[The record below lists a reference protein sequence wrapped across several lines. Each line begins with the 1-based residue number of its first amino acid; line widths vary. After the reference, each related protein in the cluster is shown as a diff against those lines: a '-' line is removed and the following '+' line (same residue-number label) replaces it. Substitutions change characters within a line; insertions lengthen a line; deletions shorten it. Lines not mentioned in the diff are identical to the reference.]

1 MYLSKRLLFGLCVA
15 ALAAYVGLSASGR
28 RAAVAA
34 EPSDK
39 DNADAAKDR
48 RTAFITAFN
57 SGDAKA
63 VAGFWAPDASYID
76 EVGDEYQGREAIE
89 KLYERVFA
97 ARKGAKLEINVT
109 AAKALSPDVVVN
121 DGFTVVTPADGGV
134 PTSARF
140 TALLVKKDGQWY
152 LQSVR
157 DSVAYPPSNASH
169 LEDLEWLIGEWTGE
183 NEKGD
188 SATAE
193 YEWQHDQNFIEC
205 TYAATLNGVPV
216 SGGTQ
221 WIGWDAIEKRIR
233 SWTFYSG
240 GGFGEG
246 AWTKE
251 GNDWVV
257 KVSARTAAGNQ
268 VTATN
273 IITKTD
279 DDHMTW
285 QLTKLTVDGKSMPD
299 MPAVKMKRVPAQP

>member
-15 ALAAYVGLSASGR
+15 ALAAYVGLTASGR
-28 RAAVAA
+28 RTAVAA

-39 DNADAAKDR
+39 DTADAAKER
-48 RTAFITAFN
+48 RAAFITAFN
-57 SGDAKA
+57 RGDAKA
-63 VAGFWAPDASYID
+63 VASFWSPDASYID

-109 AAKALSPDVVVN
+109 GRKALSPDVVVD

-157 DSVAYPPSNASH
+157 DSVAYPPSNAKH
-169 LEDLEWLIGEWTGE
+169 FEELEWLIGEWTGE
-183 NEKGD
+183 SEKGD

-205 TYAATLNGVPV
+205 TYAATLNGIPV

-221 WIGWDAIEKRIR
+221 WIGYDAIERRIR

-251 GNDWVV
+251 RNNWTI
-257 KVSARTAAGNQ
+257 KVTARTAAGNQ

-279 DDHMTW
+279 DDHMSW
-285 QLTKLTVDGKSMPD
+285 QLTKLTVDGKTLPD
-299 MPAVKMKRVPAQP
+299 MPPVKMKRVPPQP